1 MCVCVCVCVCM
12 SLCVSVSVSVC
23 VCVRAWVCAW
33 AGVGYLGDLCFVA
46 GGGGGG
52 SDAERADQRLKTSE
66 ISPRLTVP
74 IGSDIR

>member
-1 MCVCVCVCVCM
+1 MSVCVSVCVC
-12 SLCVSVSVSVC
+12 VC

-52 SDAERADQRLKTSE
+52 SDAERADQRLKPSE
-66 ISPRLTVP
+66 ISQRLTAP